1 MNTISKPAPPDILSP
16 QHARDP
22 YETYRILLEHYPVM
36 FHEGTQSWLVS
47 RHEDVSSLFFNKQVT
62 SDNYSWQLEPVHGRT
77 ILQMEGREH
86 TAHRKLLNPFFHGG
100 GLDRFQ
106 PTIRRTAKA
115 LVDPILSREKAAIAS
130 GERSRGQADIA
141 YEFTRMFPISVIVE
155 MLDLPREDHA
165 LFERWYVSIMEFLS
179 NLDGSQEPIDSG
191 LRTRQELAEYL
202 LPVIAARRGGDGED
216 LISLLCR
223 AEVDGERLTDEDIRG
238 FVSLTLTA
246 GGETTDRAISSV
258 FSNLLQHPDQ
268 LAAVYEN
275 HKLIDDAFA
284 ETLRHSPPV
293 HMIMRHAT
301 EDLELQ
307 GVTIPA
313 GSTITCLLAAAN
325 RDPRKFADP
334 DTFDIFRTDNST
346 ERAFRASADHVTFVE
361 GRHFCVGAMLA
372 LSEVRIGSALLLDHM
387 KDMKLRDGVIPV
399 EEGVFTRAPN
409 HVEVTFVPA

>member
-1 MNTISKPAPPDILSP
+1 MTISRPAPPDILSP
-16 QHARDP
+16 EHARDP
-22 YETYRILLEHYPVM
+22 YETYRILLEHHPVLY
-36 FHEGTQSWLVS
+36 HAPTQSWLVS
-47 RHEDVSSLFFNKQVT
+47 RHEDVSALFRNSLVT

-86 TAHRKLLNPFFHGG
+86 TAHRKLLNPFFHGV
-100 GLDRFQ
+100 GLDRFR
-106 PTIRRTAKA
+106 PTIASTASA
-115 LVDPILSREKAAIAS
+115 LAEPFLDRERAAVAR
-130 GERSRGQADIA
+130 GERERGVADIA

-155 MLDLPREDHA
+155 MLDLPQADHER
-165 LFERWYVSIMEFLS
+165 FETWYVSIMEFLG
-179 NLDGSQEPIDSG
+179 NLDGSQEPIDAG
-191 LRTRQELAEYL
+191 LRTRQELADYL
-202 LPVIAARRGGDGED
+202 LPVIAERREGDGDD

-238 FVSLTLTA
+238 FVSLMLTA
-246 GGETTDRAISSV
+246 GGETTDRGLSSL

-268 LAAVYEN
+268 LAAVYED
-275 HKLIDDAFA
+275 HALIDDAFA

-293 HMIMRHAT
+293 HMIMRQAK

-334 DTFDIFRTDNST
+334 DTFDIFRTDNDT
-346 ERAFRASADHVTFVE
+346 ERAFRASADHVTFAD

-372 LSEVRIGSALLLDHM
+372 RTEIQVGAGLLLDQM
-387 KDMKLRDGVIPV
+387 KDLRLRDGSIPV

-409 HVEVTFVPA
+409 HVEVTYIPA